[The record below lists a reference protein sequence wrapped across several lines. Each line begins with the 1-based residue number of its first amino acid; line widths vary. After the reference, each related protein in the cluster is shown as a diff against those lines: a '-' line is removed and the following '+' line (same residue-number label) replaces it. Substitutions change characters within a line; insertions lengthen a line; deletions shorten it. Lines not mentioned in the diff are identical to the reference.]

1 MEFFYEITN
10 SFYFISVIR
19 IIAGVILAGIIGLE
33 REAWNKPAGFRTH
46 ALVGASAVLVML
58 CGEYMGNA
66 TNTDVT
72 RIPAQLL
79 SGIGFIGAGTILR
92 EGFDVK
98 GLTTAASLLCV
109 TCIGLTVGAGFY
121 LAAIITT
128 ILAYLILR
136 YSHRISDNLAS
147 FNVINLNLYAKEMK
161 EVIPKIRDILKSY
174 NVNIKQIRYDE
185 KEEHKKDKYRELI
198 VIGRYKEGIDVND
211 IVSDIASLDEVSR
224 VIQNGKEE

>member
-1 MEFFYEITN
+1 
-10 SFYFISVIR
+10 
-19 IIAGVILAGIIGLE
+19 
-33 REAWNKPAGFRTH
+33 
-46 ALVGASAVLVML
+46 ML
-58 CGEYMGNA
+58 CGEYIGNK

-109 TCIGLTVGAGFY
+109 TCIGLTVGTGFY

-136 YSHRISDNLAS
+136 YSHKISD
-147 FNVINLNLYAKEMK
+147 
-161 EVIPKIRDILKSY
+161 
-174 NVNIKQIRYDE
+174 
-185 KEEHKKDKYRELI
+185 
-198 VIGRYKEGIDVND
+198 
-211 IVSDIASLDEVSR
+211 VSSETVR
-224 VIQNGKEE
+224 RTT

>member
-1 MEFFYEITN
+1 MELFNEITN
-10 SFYFISVIR
+10 SFYFTAIIR
-19 IIAGVILAGIIGLE
+19 ILIGILLAGIIGLE

-46 ALVGASAVLVML
+46 ALVGSSAVLVML
-58 CGEYMGNA
+58 CGEYIGNK

-128 ILAYLILR
+128 ILVYLILR

-161 EVIPKIRDILKSY
+161 AVIPKIRDILKNY
-174 NVNIKQIRYDE
+174 NINIKQIRYDE
-185 KEEHKKDKYRELI
+185 KAEYKKDKYRELI
-198 VIGRYKEGIDVND
+198 VIGRYKEGVDINDV
-211 IVSDIASLDEVSR
+211 ISDIASLEEVSR
-224 VIQNGKEE
+224 VIQNGKDD

>member
-1 MEFFYEITN
+1 MELFNEITN
-10 SFYFISVIR
+10 SFYFTAIIR
-19 IIAGVILAGIIGLE
+19 ILIGILLAGIIGLE

-58 CGEYMGNA
+58 CGEYIGNK

-109 TCIGLTVGAGFY
+109 TCIGLTVGTGFY

-136 YSHRISDNLAS
+136 YSHKISDNLAS

-161 EVIPKIRDILKSY
+161 AVIPKIRDILKSY
-174 NVNIKQIRYDE
+174 NINIKQIRYDE
-185 KEEHKKDKYRELI
+185 KAEYKKDKFRELI
-198 VIGRYKEGIDVND
+198 VIGRYKDGIDIND
-211 IVSDIASLDEVSR
+211 VVSDIASLEEVSR
-224 VIQNGKEE
+224 VVQNGKDD